1 MDGMT
6 IRDST
11 EADIAAIQCI
21 YAHHVLHGTAS
32 FEEEP
37 PDHAELARRRDELLR
52 RGYPHLVATRDGN
65 VLGYSYA
72 GPYRTRA
79 AYRHT
84 VENSVYVD
92 AALARRGIGSA
103 LLAALVARCEAGG
116 WRQMVA
122 IIGDS
127 ANRPSIALHE
137 RAGFRL
143 IGTLR
148 GVGCKFGRTLD
159 TVLMQ
164 RALGDGA
171 AMP

>member
-1 MDGMT
+1 MDGLT

-11 EADIAAIQCI
+11 AADIPAIRRI

-37 PDHAELARRRDELLR
+37 PDEAELARRRDELVR
-52 RGYPHLVATRDGN
+52 RGFPHLVAVQDGA
-65 VLGYSYA
+65 VRGYAYA

-79 AYRHT
+79 AYRYT
-84 VENSVYVD
+84 VENSVYVE
-92 AALARRGIGSA
+92 AALARRGIGAA
-103 LLAALVARCEAGG
+103 LLAALIARCEAGG

-143 IGTLR
+143 VGTLR

-171 AMP
+171 AAP